1 MFTHTHTHTHTRT
14 VTQPLRAG
22 PKGGLPPRAFSPGGL
37 VAVSLAPDSNNKN
50 SGRRSEV
57 LVKQSNHSRDLTLD
71 LASRRELR
79 FISNCG
85 SDTH

>member
-1 MFTHTHTHTHTRT
+1 
-14 VTQPLRAG
+14 
-22 PKGGLPPRAFSPGGL
+22 